1 MIMTRL
7 TIYHL
12 ANSGLVI
19 ALQLA
24 LNKVYENK
32 SLGVL
37 LIDDPVQTMDEI
49 NIASFVEL
57 LRNDFSQKQ
66 IVLSTHEEEIS
77 KYIRYKF
84 SKYGLKQKNQC

>member
-1 MIMTRL
+1 
-7 TIYHL
+7 
-12 ANSGLVI
+12 
-19 ALQLA
+19 
-24 LNKVYENK
+24 
-32 SLGVL
+32 
-37 LIDDPVQTMDEI
+37 QTMDEI

-84 SKYGLKQKNQC
+84 SKYGLKTKRINVKNQLYK